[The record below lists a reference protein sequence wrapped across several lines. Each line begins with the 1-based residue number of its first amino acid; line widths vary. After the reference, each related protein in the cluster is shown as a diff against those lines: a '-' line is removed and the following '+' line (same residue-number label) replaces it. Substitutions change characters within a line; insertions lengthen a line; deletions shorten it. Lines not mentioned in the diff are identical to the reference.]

1 MNSDTFA
8 GLSGVLTGNPT
19 YRNNLLPLTGLGTTE
34 TVVNMATDSSLT
46 TGVAAFVRAPL
57 QTDIIGS
64 NAPLDQNENG
74 SSMGGNLGRPGQ
86 DYRGARPYFNSNS
99 FNGRPFCLQASGY
112 FTTSAVD
119 SATAHAINLYQAT
132 AANGAQ
138 LTTKNTIF
146 SALSSATLA
155 AGSYN
160 YLIQVNLVW
169 DAVSHL
175 LNGWAEATVGGT
187 YTVRTALTPITIAS
201 PTDLFFFQSVKFNT
215 GAANTIT
222 PVELNLSQF

>member
-34 TVVNMATDSSLT
+34 TLVNMATDSSLT

-57 QTDIIGS
+57 QTDIIGG

-74 SSMGGNLGRPGQ
+74 SSIGGNLGRPGQ

-99 FNGRPFCLQASGY
+99 FNGRPIILQASGY
-112 FTTSAVD
+112 FT
-119 SATAHAINLYQAT
+119 SATTTTTAHQINLYQAT

-155 AGSYN
+155 AGNYN
-160 YLIQVNLVW
+160 YLIQVSLIW
-169 DAVSHL
+169 DAVSGK
-175 LNGWAEATVGGT
+175 LNGWAEANVGGT
-187 YTVRTALTPITIAS
+187 YTARTALTPITVAS
-201 PTDLFFFQSVKFNT
+201 PTDLFFFQSVKFFN

-222 PVELNLSQF
+222 PVELNISQT